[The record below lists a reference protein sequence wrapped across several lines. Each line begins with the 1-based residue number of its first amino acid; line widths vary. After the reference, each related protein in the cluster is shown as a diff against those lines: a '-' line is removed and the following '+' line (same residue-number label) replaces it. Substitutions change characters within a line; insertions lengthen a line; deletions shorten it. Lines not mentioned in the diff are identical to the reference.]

1 MVISR
6 LRQKVGSCSTNQKL
20 SRPTNSMPSNPETR
34 FHSVKDSAT
43 TEARGMK
50 VNSSTPSR
58 LGAMNSQPTRG
69 RGSAGA
75 LPAARG
81 RTGSVR
87 GAGAWLVISVLP
99 EACDERVGIGVD
111 RLDRTGGGALQ
122 QPAHVALL
130 LIGLRD
136 LGDRREVGVH
146 VELGIVVEQGAAE
159 GVDVEE
165 GLLV

>member
-75 LPAARG
+75 LPAARSEEHTSELQSRGHLVCRLLLEKKKHNDDSSTGVG
-81 RTGSVR
+81 RT
-87 GAGAWLVISVLP
+87 
-99 EACDERVGIGVD
+99 D
-111 RLDRTGGGALQ
+111 
-122 QPAHVALL
+122 
-130 LIGLRD
+130 
-136 LGDRREVGVH
+136 
-146 VELGIVVEQGAAE
+146 
-159 GVDVEE
+159 
-165 GLLV
+165 

>member
-50 VNSSTPSR
+50 ENSSTPSR

-75 LPAARG
+75 LPGARG
-81 RTGSVR
+81 RTGDVGGAAAR
-87 GAGAWLVISVLP
+87 VAGAWVATRVP
-99 EACDERVGIGVD
+99 TGACDERVGISVD
-111 RLDRTGGGALQ
+111 RLDRTGGAALQ
-122 QPAHVALL
+122 QP
-130 LIGLRD
+130 
-136 LGDRREVGVH
+136 
-146 VELGIVVEQGAAE
+146 
-159 GVDVEE
+159 
-165 GLLV
+165 